1 MGYSGGIYSKPILG
15 GFSDVAN
22 LYLQGKLQVIGIR
35 QQVRQQRS
43 EELQALAEQAAEIEA
58 TGVSEIDKLYQQG
71 ANDLRKAASDAHTA
85 NILGRTTRGI
95 ATARVNNFTSQA
107 SQLAN
112 ASTIIKTKV
121 DDMDKEILNGKVN
134 DYSRSKYLRGWF
146 TEQNLVP
153 RYIKIPVDP
162 NDSSKGYT
170 QVPQYETMGTEM
182 IDGKLHYRKTFN
194 YLNPNTNQVE
204 VGTRMTSINEM
215 SNTPDLFMQFDINDY
230 VKKSSDAIGQS
241 QAVSLIPGQPTGMP
255 QPYQS
260 TQTITAQ
267 GGNTQVFTRV
277 IAPQRLVQVADMIET
292 DINAV
297 LQDDKKVISI
307 LSEFY
312 NARAIGDEGFG
323 GIKNQQQI
331 NDLFGETEY
340 TDQTTGVVEKIPQFY
355 DKNGDNI
362 VLTNTDSSGN
372 IIDPTIIQLDEYNNE
387 EVTDDQRAIVGAI
400 LRKKMLNSFNIKL
413 SEFRVRDILKGT
425 KPKGDESLS
434 VQASVYTKNNATA
447 TLDFDALSTRIAL
460 TEAQNQNNTSLTTQ
474 ILNDRNRVGFSTT
487 GFNNQVAATVFKP
500 SNEYG
505 SVNIGNEFQD
515 VLDENMLISDLYN
528 KKMDKIREIGFS
540 EDPSGAN
547 NSRIFVSGDVIV
559 AQTEADWS
567 QTSGGQT
574 AASSGYSTNSK
585 QQVVSE
591 SVSVLEDSKVQRLYQ
606 NLYKNVPGFPAKMEA
621 LGFKGPTAESNVG
634 LGNSLYVDALI
645 TYIKDKKLNAL

>member
-1 MGYSGGIYSKPILG
+1 MAYSGGIYQKPILG

-22 LYLQGKLQVIGIR
+22 LYLQGKMQVIGIR

-71 ANDLRKAASDAHTA
+71 ANDLRQAASSAHTA
-85 NILGRTTRGI
+85 NILGQTTRGV

-182 IDGKLHYRKTFN
+182 IDGKLHYRKTYN

-204 VGTRMTSINEM
+204 VGTRLTSVNEM
-215 SNTPDLFMQFDINDY
+215 SNTPDLFMQFDVNDY
-230 VKKSSDAIGQS
+230 VKESTNAIGQS
-241 QAVSLIPGQPTGMP
+241 QAVDLIPGQAPGAP
-255 QPYQS
+255 PAFQS

-277 IAPQRLVQVADMIET
+277 IAPQRLIQVADMIET

-307 LSEFY
+307 LSEYY

-323 GIKNQQQI
+323 GMKSQTQI

-340 TDQTTGVVEKIPQFY
+340 TDQSTGVVTKIPQFY
-355 DKNGDNI
+355 DKNGDGI
-362 VLTNTDSSGN
+362 TLTNTDGSGN
-372 IIDPTIIQLDEYNNE
+372 IIDPTIVQLDAYNNE
-387 EVTDDQRAIVGAI
+387 EITDDQRAIVGAI
-400 LRKKMLNSFNIKL
+400 LRKKMLNAFNIKL
-413 SEFRVRDILKGT
+413 SDFKIRDRIST
-425 KPKGDESLS
+425 TRPKGDESLN
-434 VQASVYTKNNATA
+434 VLASVYTKNGQTA
-447 TLDFDALSTRIAL
+447 TTDFDAINTMISL
-460 TEAQNQNNTSLTTQ
+460 TEAQNANNSTLTTQ
-474 ILNDRNRVGFSTT
+474 ILQDRNANGYTT
-487 GFNNQVAATVFKP
+487 RGFNNQVAAAVFKP
-500 SNEYG
+500 TNEYG
-505 SVNIGNEFQD
+505 SINIGNDFQE
-515 VLDENMLISDLYN
+515 VLNENMLISDIYN
-528 KKMDKIREIGFS
+528 KQMDKIRGVGFS
-540 EDPSGAN
+540 EDPSGAG
-547 NSRIFVSGDVIV
+547 NSKIFVTGDVIV
-559 AQTEADWS
+559 AQTEADWN

-574 AASSGYSTNSK
+574 AASVGYSTNSK

-591 SVSVLEDSKVQRLYQ
+591 SLSVLEDSKVQRLYQ
-606 NLYKNVPGFPAKMEA
+606 NLYNNVPGFAAKMQS
-621 LGFKGPTAESNVG
+621 LGFVGVTAKSSTF
-634 LGNSLYVDALI
+634 GNSSYVDAVI
-645 TYIKDKKLNAL
+645 TYIKDKKNNAL